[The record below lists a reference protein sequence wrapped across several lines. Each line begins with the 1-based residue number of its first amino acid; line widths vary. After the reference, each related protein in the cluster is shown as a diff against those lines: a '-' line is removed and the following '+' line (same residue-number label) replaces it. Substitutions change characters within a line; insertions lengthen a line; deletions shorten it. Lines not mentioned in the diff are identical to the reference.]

1 MQSKITFQTWPCCIF
16 NFLLLPLKKR
26 LPASFGGRG
35 ARPISKSPNQSFSSS
50 NLLQSLLNI
59 FFLPFNHTQAKE
71 NIQSSSKRNA
81 CYGRAPSKE
90 ESRSIYT
97 VWKQTNYYWDQIIS
111 DIIISDLLF
120 WRDEQTQLERH
131 SFLNVPTQQN
141 YQLWFWFYFF
151 FFNMYRKL
159 FQDFTNKFFDS
170 NLWILNRTTLLE
182 TFIFKF
188 FLEIFFHI
196 KKITKILRSRSFLG
210 ASPIS
215 NLPFSASHFSK
226 SD

>member
-1 MQSKITFQTWPCCIF
+1 MAMLHFQFFTSASQKKITCIVWGEGRPPHLQITKPIFFFFQPSSI
-16 NFLLLPLKKR
+16 P
-26 LPASFGGRG
+26 
-35 ARPISKSPNQSFSSS
+35 SKS
-50 NLLQSLLNI
+50 L

-90 ESRSIYT
+90 ESRSMYT
-97 VWKQTNYYWDQIIS
+97 VWKPNYYWDQIIS

-141 YQLWFWFYFF
+141 YQLWFWFF

-170 NLWILNRTTLLE
+170 NLLILNRTTLLE
-182 TFIFKF
+182 TFIFKCF
-188 FLEIFFHI
+188 FGDIFSHQKNHENIKI
-196 KKITKILRSRSFLG
+196 KKFFRCVLHFE
-210 ASPIS
+210 P
-215 NLPFSASHFSK
+215 PFFSK
-226 SD
+226 SFWERRLDEG